1 MPVKFLQWIRQK
13 RQPSVLRRLALACY
27 GFGIFMG
34 LIFPAYA
41 QFFVE
46 WKAGMYWFFAAGC
59 LIAGFMIGFVNFLL
73 VKKMLL
79 SYLMQIANLTQAL
92 SQNDLTQSCKL
103 QSQDFL
109 GDMSNNFNRMI
120 VNMRYVIQD
129 VRQKIEVV
137 ASTAETMN
145 QVTEQTESGARKQ
158 QHETDKVATAME
170 EMAATVEEVAKHAAS
185 AVESAHQADEFSN
198 HAKTVVN
205 DSIIKMDQLSTEVE
219 KADTTIDALAKQ
231 SEQVG
236 VVLEVITGI
245 AEQTNLLALNAAI
258 EAARAGE
265 QGRGFAVVADE
276 VRTLANRTHES
287 TNEIKTM
294 LEQFQQG
301 SHSSV
306 QAMMA
311 ARDQAQASVDQIAKV
326 ADALAS
332 ITESVSKIVEMNTHI
347 AHASSEQHKVAEE
360 VNSNVMEI
368 NHVADSVAE
377 AVSTARADS
386 EAMTALTSELQE
398 LIKRFK
404 VS

>member
-1 MPVKFLQWIRQK
+1 
-13 RQPSVLRRLALACY
+13 
-27 GFGIFMG
+27 
-34 LIFPAYA
+34 
-41 QFFVE
+41 
-46 WKAGMYWFFAAGC
+46 
-59 LIAGFMIGFVNFLL
+59 
-73 VKKMLL
+73 
-79 SYLMQIANLTQAL
+79 
-92 SQNDLTQSCKL
+92 
-103 QSQDFL
+103 
-109 GDMSNNFNRMI
+109 
-120 VNMRYVIQD
+120 
-129 VRQKIEVV
+129 
-137 ASTAETMN
+137 
-145 QVTEQTESGARKQ
+145 
-158 QHETDKVATAME
+158 
-170 EMAATVEEVAKHAAS
+170 
-185 AVESAHQADEFSN
+185 
-198 HAKTVVN
+198 
-205 DSIIKMDQLSTEVE
+205 
-219 KADTTIDALAKQ
+219 
-231 SEQVG
+231 
-236 VVLEVITGI
+236 
-245 AEQTNLLALNAAI
+245 
-258 EAARAGE
+258 AARAGE